1 MSRKKVIMLC
11 QYFYPEYISSAE
23 LPYHTAFDL
32 SQSGIEVEVL
42 CGYPYEYLKE
52 DTEVPMNEKLNDNLT
67 VKRMKYSRFNK
78 KNFIGRL
85 LNYFSFTFFS
95 LLNLKNF
102 KHKDICIVYSNPPV
116 IPLISYLAKRLYNL
130 KIVYVSYDVYPEI
143 AINTKV
149 LSENSVITK
158 MMRKVNTLVFPAFD
172 KIVVLSSEMK
182 EYIIK
187 SRKVRPNSV
196 EIIPNWEDESKI
208 KKTDS
213 TNVLKKDLPFLISY
227 FGNMGTAQD
236 METIKKTILAFK
248 HKQDISFL
256 FAGHGNK
263 KDELRT
269 FITSQQLANV
279 NVVDF
284 LHGNQLN
291 EKMNSSDVLLVS
303 LEPEI
308 SGLAVPSKTYSYL
321 AMGKPTIAIMDS
333 KMEIAQE
340 LERYE
345 AGFSVQNND
354 VEKLVLYIENLKN
367 DKKLYESM
375 SNNAYDLYKSKYTRK
390 IGTEKYR
397 KMIEKI

>member
-1 MSRKKVIMLC
+1 MSHKKVIMLC

-52 DTEVPMNEKLNDNLT
+52 NTEVPMNEKLNDNLT
-67 VKRMKYSRFNK
+67 VKRIKYSRFNK

-95 LLNLKNF
+95 LLNLRDF
-102 KHKDICIVYSNPPV
+102 KYKDICIVYSNPPV

-130 KIVYVSYDVYPEI
+130 KIIYVSYDVYPEI

-149 LSENSVITK
+149 LSENSLIAK

-182 EYIIK
+182 DYIIK
-187 SRKVRPNSV
+187 SRKVKSNSV
-196 EIIPNWEDESKI
+196 EIIPNWEDELKI
-208 KKTDS
+208 NKARSTSNFKKNS
-213 TNVLKKDLPFLISY
+213 PFLISY

-236 METIKKTILAFK
+236 METIKKTILVLK
-248 HKQDISFL
+248 DRQDISFL

-263 KDELRT
+263 KDELKT
-269 FITSQQLANV
+269 FITSQQLDNV
-279 NVVDF
+279 KVLDF
-284 LHGNQLN
+284 LHGSQLN
-291 EKMNSSDVLLVS
+291 EKMNASDLLLVS

-345 AGFSVQNND
+345 AGFFVQNND
-354 VEKLVLYIENLKN
+354 VEQLVLYIEKLKN
-367 DKKLYESM
+367 DKELYESM
-375 SNNAYDLYKSKYTRK
+375 SNNAFSLYRNKYTRK
-390 IGTEKYR
+390 IGTEKYK
-397 KMIEKI
+397 KMIKKM